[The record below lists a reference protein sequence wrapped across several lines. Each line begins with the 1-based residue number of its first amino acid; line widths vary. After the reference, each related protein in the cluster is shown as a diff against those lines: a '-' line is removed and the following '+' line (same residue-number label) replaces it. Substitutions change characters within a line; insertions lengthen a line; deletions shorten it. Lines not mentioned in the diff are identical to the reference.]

1 MPCCLD
7 EATHHFFLCLLPWN
21 AREYST
27 SVRLLCVRVRKKQET
42 IGSGERETQRKG
54 KQLIFGKTSHILLR
68 KEGRKGLTF
77 MLSMLIVELFLASQ
91 FSPETKLYF

>member
-1 MPCCLD
+1 MLCSLD
-7 EATHHFFLCLLPWN
+7 EATHHLFLYLLPWN

-27 SVRLLCVRVRKKQET
+27 SVKLLCVRVRKKKET
-42 IGSGERETQRKG
+42 IGSGERETKRKG
-54 KQLIFGKTSHILLR
+54 KQLIFGKTRHILLR

-91 FSPETKLYF
+91 FSPETELYF